1 MDKSMVTLE
10 RLRTFA
16 RVAERGNFSAVAREL
31 DTGQPTITRH
41 VRDLEQALGVQLFS
55 RTTRR
60 VTLTDEGRRFYDST
74 YQVLQLI
81 EQSCEDVAVARGQLS
96 GTVRLSCTAA
106 LGVRHITRL
115 LFEFQDANPGIT
127 VDLSLADERVNLVQE
142 GVDIALRLGPVGD
155 SSMKLRRL
163 GESRRLLVAS
173 PAYLEQWGTPY
184 TPYELIDH
192 EGVRMTNVI
201 GSDRLRFAGPDGEE
215 HDILFDGRFRVD
227 HGLAVR
233 EALMAGR
240 GVALAHLWLVDDLL
254 DDGRLTQLLPD
265 YAFEPVPMSLLIV
278 PERAQVPRVRRLVD
292 FLVSEVAKIPGL
304 G

>member
-1 MDKSMVTLE
+1 MVTLE

-41 VRDLEQALGVQLFS
+41 VRELEEALGVQLFS

-74 YQVLQLI
+74 YQVLQMV

-96 GTVRLSCTAA
+96 GTVRVSCTAA
-106 LGVRHITRL
+106 LGVRYITRL
-115 LFEFQDANPGIT
+115 LFAFQDAYPEIT

-142 GVDIALRLGPVGD
+142 GVDIALRLGPVAD

-173 PAYLEQWGTPY
+173 PAYLKQRGTPQG
-184 TPYELIDH
+184 PQELIEH
-192 EGVRMTNVI
+192 EGVRMTNVM
-201 GSDRLRFAGPDGEE
+201 GSDRLRFVGPGGVE
-215 HDILFDGRFRVD
+215 HAVRFDGRFRVD
-227 HGLAVR
+227 HGLAAR
-233 EALMAGR
+233 EALLAGR
-240 GVALAHLWLVDDLL
+240 GLALTHLWLVDDLL
-254 DDGRLTQLLPD
+254 DDGRLTRILPE
-265 YAFEPVPMSLLIV
+265 YVFEPVPLSLLIV
-278 PERAQVPRVRRLVD
+278 PERAHVPRVRRLVD
-292 FLVSEVAKIPGL
+292 FLVAEVARIPGI